1 MSKIDSALIA
11 ELRRNGRATVS
22 ELASHLGVSRATVK
36 AHMDRLVNSGEIVG
50 FTVVTEKEPESAPL
64 TGLITIAL
72 EGAAIDR
79 VIGQLRNH
87 REFTAIRSTH
97 GVWDIVAEFGVSD
110 VNALDDIL
118 AMIRELNGVLRT
130 ETSVYLRNRL

>member
-1 MSKIDSALIA
+1 M
-11 ELRRNGRATVS
+11 
-22 ELASHLGVSRATVK
+22 
-36 AHMDRLVNSGEIVG
+36 
-50 FTVVTEKEPESAPL
+50 
-64 TGLITIAL
+64 
-72 EGAAIDR
+72 
-79 VIGQLRNH
+79 IGQLRNH